1 MISSVEKDSEGNDLV
16 KEYAV
21 ELKEASEDKI
31 VAVFK
36 DTETNEEF
44 VVNSNEAHASM
55 AFLAPI
61 GVVIGEALLSHLIA
75 ASAAVVIAGVTYTV
89 ASKVASKL
97 RNKSYD
103 HYAAVIRKGD
113 VYIGNPISYSA
124 AVARM
129 KSGGDVWS
137 KSYSLAAK
145 VARGAGNGRTPVG
158 PERHGNGKPGYYWH
172 FHTYNRSGGHSFY

>member
-1 MISSVEKDSEGNDLV
+1 MLHSTIS
-16 KEYAV
+16 
-21 ELKEASEDKI
+21 DKTRRG
-31 VAVFK
+31 VSSSFCALFK
-36 DTETNEEF
+36 GEQC
-44 VVNSNEAHASM
+44 
-55 AFLAPI
+55 LALFA
-61 GVVIGEALLSHLIA
+61 IGEALLSHLIA